1 MTHVRNGNEHVAG
14 YAVEFSKEV
23 QATEEGD
30 LPYLFKILSVNTAL
44 SIQAHP
50 DIPAAIRLHR
60 ERPEVYKDPNHKPEM
75 ACAITDFEC
84 LCGFQPIRDVLEYIQ
99 SVPELGALLQQ
110 AKEEASKEIVDLSSE
125 ENQSAMLKR
134 LFSALMKCDAAFV
147 KPMVEK
153 LQQRLEA
160 AGDAVEM
167 PHKLALRLTKQYPGD
182 VGVFCVY
189 FLCYKCLKPG
199 QATFLAANE
208 PHAYLSGDCAEI
220 MARSDNVVRAGLTPK
235 LRDVDT
241 LLSMLT
247 YSQLEHKTK
256 KHYHPGRLLA
266 GAKRDANT
274 VVYAPPDPAVT
285 EFEMERTVVQAGK
298 KYQAGVSTY
307 GSVIFILQG
316 QGKAGDMTLKRGD
329 TFYLPAGKPLH
340 VEATE
345 EIVYFRAST
354 RGSIQSR

>member
-1 MTHVRNGNEHVAG
+1 MLR
-14 YAVEFSKEV
+14 SKEV

-50 DIPAAIRLHR
+50 DIPSAIKLHR
-60 ERPEVYKDPNHKPEM
+60 ERPQVYKDPNHKPEM
-75 ACAITDFEC
+75 ACAITNFEC
-84 LCGFQPIRDVLEYIQ
+84 LCGFLPIKEILAYID
-99 SVPELGALLQQ
+99 SVPELGSLLN
-110 AKEEASKEIVDLSSE
+110 ATKEEASKEVADLTSE
-125 ENQSAMLKR
+125 DSQSALLKR
-134 LFSALMKCDAAFV
+134 LFSALMKCSADVV

-160 AGDAVEM
+160 VGDGLEM
-167 PHKLALRLTKQYPGD
+167 PHKLALRLAKQYPGD

-189 FLCYKCLKPG
+189 FLCYKCLEPG

-241 LLSMLT
+241 LVSMLT
-247 YSQLEHKTK
+247 YSQLEHKQR
-256 KHYHPGRLLA
+256 KHYHPGRLLL
-266 GAKRDANT
+266 GEKRDANT

-285 EFEMERTVVQAGK
+285 EFEMERTVVARGK
-298 KYQAGVSTY
+298 SYHAGVSSY
-307 GSVIFILQG
+307 GSVVLVLQG
-316 QGKAGDMTLKRGD
+316 KGKAADLDIKRGD

-340 VEATE
+340 IEATSE
-345 EIVYFRAST
+345 EDVVYFRAST
-354 RGSIQSR
+354 RGSIQI